1 MTKRFKSFADS
12 LDETKSVSNS
22 DFDAY
27 REKMKKIM
35 QDARRN
41 HARAVQSAK
50 EVFIG
55 R

>member
-1 MTKRFKSFADS
+1 MEKKFATFADVT
-12 LDETKSVSNS
+12 DNAKPVSDF

-27 REKMKKIM
+27 REKMKKIVRN
-35 QDARRN
+35 ARRN